1 MRFGLV
7 PTLLV
12 LFACSPGAE
21 ADFEDVNSLETGEEE
36 VASAIAAERC
46 EPSMGTATGGVTV
59 VVKGHGFAPP
69 ISVYFGETKAK
80 LKAWRSNSISAILPP
95 GTAGVVDV
103 TVHAGGE
110 VVVLPGAFEYERLSL
125 QYAVATT
132 KQFNAPIVGG
142 RQILA
147 YDIDSDGD
155 LDILQAVMAGPNRLW
170 VNNGAGKFDDQTNVR
185 LPHSDSKTL
194 ALAAGD
200 WNGDGV
206 TDLVEGNIMEPN
218 RMLLGISGG
227 QFAESE
233 ESVLGQESTS
243 TRALIAF
250 DADGDGGTDLLAVNG
265 GVDAAQELYLN
276 TPGHGLKIAPEAA
289 QDIWRFAA
297 LNAVVLDV
305 DADGDSDLFFVGD
318 ETSSRLLLND
328 GQAVFGLASADALPA
343 SNGDGLV
350 VCTALDIEGD
360 GDLDLFMG
368 RTAGDLVWVNDGT
381 GRFQDRTDLHL
392 GGLEWGHTHVAV
404 ADMDLDGG
412 QDLLLVEAGSGWLHL
427 YHNDGMGHMF
437 DYSGKL
443 SVLSGAFGF
452 AHVAVGDFDGDLAPD
467 VVVSGNG
474 SPTYMLFY
482 TDPAGGSVP

>member
-1 MRFGLV
+1 V
-7 PTLLV
+7 
-12 LFACSPGAE
+12 
-21 ADFEDVNSLETGEEE
+21 
-36 VASAIAAERC
+36 
-46 EPSMGTATGGVTV
+46 
-59 VVKGHGFAPP
+59 
-69 ISVYFGETKAK
+69 
-80 LKAWRSNSISAILPP
+80 ILPP

-103 TVHAGGE
+103 TVRAAGE
-110 VVVLPGAFEYERLSL
+110 AVVLPGAFEYERLSL

-132 KQFNAPIVGG
+132 KQFDAPIVGG

-147 YDIDSDGD
+147 CDIDGDGD

-170 VNNGAGKFDDQTNVR
+170 VNNGAGKFDDQTNAR
-185 LPHSDSKTL
+185 LPQRDNKTV

-206 TDLVEGNIMEPN
+206 TDLVEGNILEPN
-218 RMLLGISGG
+218 RMLLGSVGG

-233 ESVLGQESTS
+233 ESVLSQESTA
-243 TRALIAF
+243 THQLIVF
-250 DADGDGGTDLLAVNG
+250 DADGDGGADLLTVNG
-265 GVDAAQELYLN
+265 GADGAQELYLN
-276 TPGHGLKIAPEAA
+276 VPGDGLRIAPEAA

-297 LNAVVLDV
+297 LHAVVIDV

-318 ETSSRLLLND
+318 GTSSRLLLND
-328 GQAVFGLASADALPA
+328 GQAAFGLASADALPA
-343 SNGDGLV
+343 SNGDGQV
-350 VCTALDIEGD
+350 ACSAMDMEGD
-360 GDLDLFMG
+360 GDLDLFLG

-392 GGLEWGHTHVAV
+392 GGLEWSHTQVAV

-412 QDLLLVEAGSGWLHL
+412 QDLLLVEADSGWLHL

-443 SVLSGAFGF
+443 AVLNGAFGF

-474 SPTYMLFY
+474 SPTYLLFY
-482 TDPAGGSVP
+482 SDPAGGPVP